1 MSFLKICLSLV
12 TKSSF
17 GAIFLENFTETEQM
31 KKKIGFQLANYW
43 VFNKLA
49 WVFWELLLEF
59 FGIHLEFFRNVQKK
73 PDICF
78 ILAKERPP
86 FSQPREQISFNPWI
100 STFSLP
106 PTFKMFLFLSKSHY
120 NNYLLTHDSIVWNVK
135 PLLLIHTTAESTV
148 PLYLKVNIWS
158 SYTTIF

>member
-1 MSFLKICLSLV
+1 MVFWAFFRTLNQLKLTKPWVFFENSLSLSWKSLRFLKICLSLV
-12 TKSSF
+12 KKSSF

-49 WVFWELLLEF
+49 WVFWEQLLEF
-59 FGIHLEFFRNVQKK
+59 FGIHLEFFRHVQKSLH
-73 PDICF
+73 ICF

-100 STFSLP
+100 STFSP
-106 PTFKMFLFLSKSHY
+106 P
-120 NNYLLTHDSIVWNVK
+120 
-135 PLLLIHTTAESTV
+135 
-148 PLYLKVNIWS
+148 
-158 SYTTIF
+158 SYF